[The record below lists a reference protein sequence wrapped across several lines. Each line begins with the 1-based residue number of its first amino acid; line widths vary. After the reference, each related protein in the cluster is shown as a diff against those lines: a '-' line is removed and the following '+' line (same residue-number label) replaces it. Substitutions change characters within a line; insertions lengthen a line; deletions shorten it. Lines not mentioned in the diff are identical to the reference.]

1 MPQSGC
7 LTLLAQ
13 SGGASYAY
21 PSLSLEVS
29 WKRAEPSLR
38 DLDLL
43 GLFTWFWL
51 RIEWGDRVSILFPA
65 IREFRNAPVEKFLAV
80 MVVNL

>member
-1 MPQSGC
+1 M
-7 LTLLAQ
+7 
-13 SGGASYAY
+13 
-21 PSLSLEVS
+21 S
-29 WKRAEPSLR
+29 WKRAEPSLT

-51 RIEWGDRVSILFPA
+51 RIEWGGGVSILFPA
-65 IREFRNAPVEKFLAV
+65 IREFRDAQVEKFLAV